1 MNLHNKV
8 VARLA
13 QSDDS
18 DVAETHL
25 HLVHLVTYCQSFCK
39 RPSLAMH
46 LQRRLQH
53 QIGDCNLFVQV
64 QYKSSPIPKDVKW
77 VLLMHGFPDT
87 SDMWE
92 SQISALSAAGYAVAA
107 PDMPGFGRSSFTK
120 PQNVKQYSL
129 RNIVLIMRGLLDHL
143 GVQRA
148 AVVGHDWGAAVAWSF
163 ALQCPDRLSH
173 LVVLSVGHPGVI
185 VVGGSV
191 MR

>member
-1 MNLHNKV
+1 M
-8 VARLA
+8 
-13 QSDDS
+13 Q
-18 DVAETHL
+18 
-25 HLVHLVTYCQSFCK
+25 
-39 RPSLAMH
+39 
-46 LQRRLQH
+46 LQ
-53 QIGDCNLFVQV
+53 IDDCNLFVQV
-64 QYKSSPIPKDVKW
+64 QYKSSAIPKNVKW

-107 PDMPGFGRSSFTK
+107 PDMPGFGRSSFTQ
-120 PQNVKQYSL
+120 PQNVKHYSL

-143 GVQRA
+143 GVQQA

-185 VVGGSV
+185 VVVENV
-191 MR
+191 MI